1 MRAIQGEGWMEVHP
15 LPDEEVDFS
24 EWDLP
29 IPDPPAVPRRA
40 ATVMLLRD
48 AQPNTRCRITDGDMP
63 VDFPTDQNIEV
74 FMLRRAKSMDFVP
87 DAVVFPGGRVDERD
101 ANPGL
106 PWAGPTPGEWAVAL
120 GLDEMDARMLVVA
133 AARELFE
140 ECGVL
145 LAGPDENTVS
155 TDLSGPDWQDAREA
169 LAKHELSFAEFMI
182 DMDLV
187 LRSDLLG
194 LVSNL
199 CTPPHLPKR
208 FDTYFFAAL
217 LPEGQTPDDKT
228 SEAQV
233 ADWVTPAYAIREGDA
248 KRWRVMGP
256 QVYNLTQLAEANSAK
271 EFVESHQTVA
281 DKMMFHLVRPES
293 PDEKPYLRWER

>member
-1 MRAIQGEGWMEVHP
+1 MEVRP
-15 LPDEEVDFS
+15 MPGEEVDFS
-24 EWDLP
+24 EWDRP
-29 IPDPPAVPRRA
+29 VPEPPVTPRKA
-40 ATVMLLRD
+40 ATVMLVRD
-48 AQPNTRCRITDGDMP
+48 AQPDTRCRIDDGD
-63 VDFPTDQNIEV
+63 FPAEFPQGQDVEV

-106 PWAGPTPGEWAVAL
+106 PWAGPTPEEWAEAL
-120 GLDEMDARMLVVA
+120 GLPEGEARMVVVA

-145 LAGPDENTVS
+145 LAGPDANTVT
-155 TDLSGPDWQDAREA
+155 TDLSGQDWQDAREA
-169 LAKHELSFAEFMI
+169 LTKHELSFAEFLI

-194 LVSNL
+194 LVSNI

-208 FDTYFFAAL
+208 FDTYFFAAS
-217 LPEGQTPDDKT
+217 LPEGQTPDDCT
-228 SEAQV
+228 TEAQV

-248 KRWRVMGP
+248 KRWKVMAP
-256 QVYNLTQLAEANSAK
+256 TIYNLTQLADADSAQ
-271 EFVESHQTVA
+271 EFVESHQKA
-281 DKMMFHLVRPES
+281 GDKMMFSLVRRDASEGG
-293 PDEKPYLRWER
+293 PYLRWER